1 MSYLVIDTNTFSMN
15 NITDVLNSV
24 RNSNASFNAL
34 QDIVSSGQIKGAI
47 YNNVS
52 SLSEAQKS
60 AWVDGYNIHDTFFLR
75 GNVNGL

>member
-1 MSYLVIDTNTFSMN
+1 MN

>member
-15 NITDVLNSV
+15 NITDVLNSI

-34 QDIVSSGQIKGAI
+34 QDIISSGQIKGAI

-60 AWVDGYNIHDTFFLR
+60 AWVDGYNIQDTFFLR
-75 GNVNGL
+75 GSNNGL